1 MTPPVDYV
9 ARNRFTQEGSCN
21 FSVIAPAGVGK
32 TQSIVDRLVALA
44 YAWNGNPKGRVAVV
58 TYTRKAALE
67 MEERVREALQVAGN
81 AGSIFL
87 SHVFFGTIHSLAL
100 SLLQEE
106 GLELGLPSK
115 LKLVEDE
122 RALWQRFCRE
132 GRVGVPLALTG
143 VWDKA
148 RSFIDIRSAWA
159 LGRTFPSGLTAP
171 NPLGPPPVVNFISL
185 YNWEPERT
193 TLRRG
198 VEASVNTLKAWEVRL
213 QKGEEAF
220 PFPEFT
226 AGGVEFLNAYEIAL
240 RPLRDWAAEAWYA
253 YAYEVS
259 EAYRRYRLS
268 RGEITYDDMGPL
280 AEKLF
285 NHPAVCVALEKAG
298 YHIVLDEA
306 QDVDTGQFIFLLR
319 LAGIQFDGL
328 TLESTVNN
336 GRFVMVGDP
345 QQAIYSMRADLP
357 TYLKIHQLL
366 IDAQVA
372 EALVFSVTFRCD
384 EHIVAVVN
392 AVFPRVFEA
401 EATHLRQ
408 VAFTP
413 LIARAGAG
421 SGHVFRL
428 QLESGAPKPILSEAA
443 ELAKWLK
450 HLTPAALQASDW
462 SQVALLCPRNDWL
475 QTLADAFEEAR
486 VPYQLHARGVVWRS
500 VPAFNW
506 LLGLLVSLDSPQDA
520 FEVAGVLRELFG
532 IADDALAH
540 WVQSKEALGRRHSLS
555 LGLLWVEAGE
565 IPQALDLLTT
575 LAVDMSTLSLRQAVG
590 LAVERVNLWE
600 RLLEVPAPVGT
611 PHAATLQGLLME
623 VAEKEAEGLTLSQLI
638 GHWKRRLDESL
649 AVSPAEAG
657 KLQLISCHSAKGLQW
672 EAVIL
677 PYFFRP
683 ITFRKAYYPR
693 LIKTRGDLPPRLK
706 LDRTHKL
713 PELEATLREEEAA
726 EQERLLY
733 VAMTRARH
741 TLVLVDDSSLFPDT
755 AGSFGAYLR
764 ATVGGLNYADWLKVL
779 PFAKGVSYDQETFCR
794 PVSAAESP
802 CALSV
807 APLFVP
813 GVLDLTLTKKK
824 APLYPKRMVPSALAH
839 GDNTPVEV
847 LPERIPSIGAA
858 GGPAYGNAWH
868 KMMETLPWRQSIAHW
883 SAHMQASLVHFPDL
897 ARAEHEIELF
907 LNSSLAALLSA
918 PGIQISA
925 EIPFLWQKDA
935 SVAFEGTIDC
945 IAWDANAQVGWVVDW
960 KTDWRESAQVIAGA
974 YAPQLQVYRNA
985 LESLGWGAF
994 RAVIYSTR
1002 WGIHL

>member
-1 MTPPVDYV
+1 MTPPVDYI
-9 ARNRFTQEGSCN
+9 ARDRFTQEGSRN

-67 MEERVREALQVAGN
+67 MEERVREALQAAGN
-81 AGSIFL
+81 AGSVFL

-100 SLLQEE
+100 TLLQEE

-115 LKLVEDE
+115 LKLVEDG
-122 RALWQRFCRE
+122 RALWRRFCRE
-132 GRVGVPLALTG
+132 GQVGVPLALTG
-143 VWDKA
+143 VWGQA

-159 LGRTFPSGLTAP
+159 LGHTFPAGLKAP
-171 NPLGPPPVVNFISL
+171 KPLGPRPEVDLASL
-185 YNWEPERT
+185 YTWEPERT

-213 QKGEEAF
+213 KNGEEAL

-226 AGGVEFLNAYEIAL
+226 AGGVEFLNASEIIL

-268 RGEITYDDMGPL
+268 RGEVTYDDMGPL
-280 AEKLF
+280 AEQLF
-285 NHPAVCVALEKAG
+285 GNPAARIALEKAG

-306 QDVDTGQFIFLLR
+306 QDVDARQFAFLLR
-319 LAGIQFDGL
+319 LAGMQFDGVSL
-328 TLESTVNN
+328 RSMANN

-357 TYLKIHQLL
+357 TYLKIHNLL
-366 IDAQVA
+366 IDGQLA

-392 AVFPRVFEA
+392 AVFPRVL
-401 EATHLRQ
+401 EATRSGQ

-413 LIARAGAG
+413 LIAREGAG
-421 SGHVFRL
+421 LGYVFRL
-428 QLESGAPKPILSEAA
+428 QAEAGAPKPILSEAA
-443 ELAKWLK
+443 ELANWLK
-450 HLTPAALQASDW
+450 RLTPAALQASDW

-506 LLGLLVSLDSPQDA
+506 LLGLLVVLNSPQDG

-532 IADDALAH
+532 VRDDDLAH
-540 WVQSKEALGRRHSLS
+540 WVKSKEALGRRHALS
-555 LGLLWVEAGE
+555 LGVLWVEAGE

-575 LAVDMSTLSLRQAVG
+575 LATGMRSLSLRQAVG
-590 LAVERVNLWE
+590 LAVERVSLWE
-600 RLLEVPAPVGT
+600 RLLEVPAPAST

-638 GHWKRRLDESL
+638 AHWKRRLDESL
-649 AVSPAEAG
+649 AVFPAEAG

-713 PELEATLREEEAA
+713 PELEAALKEEAAA

-741 TLVLVDDSSLFPDT
+741 TLVLVDDALLFPET
-755 AGSFGAYLR
+755 EGSFGAYLR
-764 ATVGGLNYADWLKVL
+764 ATAGGLNYADWLEVP
-779 PFAKGVSYDQETFCR
+779 PFTDSISQDSE
-794 PVSAAESP
+794 PVTRSASSTEAPS
-802 CALSV
+802 ALAV
-807 APLFVP
+807 PPLFAP
-813 GVLDLTLTKKK
+813 GLLDLVFIKEK
-824 APLYPKRMVPSALAH
+824 AALYPKRMLPSALAH
-839 GDNTPVEV
+839 GDSAPAEV
-847 LPERIPSIGAA
+847 LPGEIISGGAA
-858 GGPAYGNAWH
+858 GGPVYGNAWH
-868 KMMETLPWRQSIAHW
+868 KMMETLPWRQSRGHW
-883 SAHMQASLVHFPDL
+883 SAHMQSSLVNFPNL
-897 ARAEHEIELF
+897 SRAEHEIELF

-918 PGIQISA
+918 PGMQVGV
-925 EIPFLWQKDA
+925 EIPFLWKKDA
-935 SVAFEGTIDC
+935 SIAFEGTIDC
-945 IAWDANAQVGWVVDW
+945 IAWDASAGVGWVIDW
-960 KTDWRESAQVIAGA
+960 KTDWRESAQIIAST
-974 YAPQLQVYRNA
+974 YVPQLQVYRDV

-994 RAVIYSTR
+994 NAVIYSTR